1 MISDVYF
8 PRVNGVST
16 SIQTFRNQLAQL
28 GHESMLIAPQYACA
42 SQDESGIVRVPSR
55 RVLFDPE
62 DRLMQLRP
70 TLRHLPELRRRRFDL
85 VHIQTPF
92 VAHYAGALLSRR
104 LGVPRVETYHTVF
117 EEYLY
122 HYVPLVPRSWMRA
135 LARRF
140 SRNQCNDVN
149 ALVVPSNAMLDL
161 LRAYGVTVPIEIIP
175 TGIELDQLSG
185 GNGAV
190 FRARYGIAPGRPT
203 LVHVG
208 RVAFEKNIEF
218 LLRVLVRVRQRV
230 PSVLL
235 VIAGEG
241 PALGALERST
251 GRLGLE
257 SSVLFV
263 GYQERKQALL
273 DCYRAGDI
281 FVFASQTETQGLVLL
296 EAMALGLPVVAP
308 AILGTK
314 SILDA
319 GKGALVSALDESEF
333 ASKVVGLIEDHAL
346 RERLGREAQA
356 YAREWGA
363 RRMAERMAEFYAQVC
378 ERRPLSRTVEAAASG
393 TQD

>member
-28 GHESMLIAPQYACA
+28 GHESLLIAPEYGCA
-42 SQDESGIVRVPSR
+42 SSDESGIVRVPSR

-62 DRLMQLRP
+62 DRLMQLRSS
-70 TLRHLPELRRRRFDL
+70 LRHLPELRRRQFDL

-92 VAHYAGALLSRR
+92 VAHYVGAQLSRR
-104 LGVPRVETYHTVF
+104 LGVPRVETYHTFF

-122 HYVPLVPRSWMRA
+122 HYVPLLPKSWMRA

-140 SRNQCNDVN
+140 SRNQCNAVD

-185 GNGAV
+185 GDGAV
-190 FRARYGIAPGRPT
+190 FRTRHGIAPGRPT

-208 RVAFEKNIEF
+208 RVAFEKNIDF
-218 LLRVLVRVRQRV
+218 LLRVLVQVRRRI

-235 VIAGEG
+235 VIAGDG
-241 PALGALERST
+241 PALDALKRST
-251 GRLGLE
+251 GGHGLE

-333 ASKVVGLIEDHAL
+333 SSKVVNLLEDHAL
-346 RERLGREAQA
+346 RARLGREARD
-356 YAREWGA
+356 YVREWGA
-363 RRMAERMAEFYAQVC
+363 RRMAERMAELYAQVC
-378 ERRPLSRTVEAAASG
+378 KRRPLLRR
-393 TQD
+393 D